1 MIYRE
6 AEDTYV
12 LPLGPVSAASPALTP
27 RLNIMHS
34 AGVGGTQVCP
44 RVGLDPQSLQP
55 EEAHI
60 AQTHHT
66 QPSCSGA
73 QSDGCGD
80 EPELSCLRPTWTEP
94 RGRRLSLPPPP
105 PIALSQHLL
114 PAQ

>member
-1 MIYRE
+1 
-6 AEDTYV
+6 
-12 LPLGPVSAASPALTP
+12 
-27 RLNIMHS
+27 MHS
-34 AGVGGTQVCP
+34 AGVGGAQVCP

-73 QSDGCGD
+73 QSDGRGN

-94 RGRRLSLPPPP
+94 LGRRLSPSHPHHPLPS
-105 PIALSQHLL
+105 ASTSYL
-114 PAQ
+114 PSDKDVKADPVELEQTPGLHT